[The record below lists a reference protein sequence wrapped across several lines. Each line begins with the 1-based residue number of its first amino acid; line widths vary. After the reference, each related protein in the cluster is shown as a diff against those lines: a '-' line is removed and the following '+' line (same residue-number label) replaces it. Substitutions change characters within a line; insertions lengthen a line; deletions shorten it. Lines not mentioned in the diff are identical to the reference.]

1 MARRAPAG
9 PPPAPVAQRLV
20 IRYAKRGR
28 MRFASSRDIARCV
41 ERAVRAAGLP
51 IGYSAGF
58 SPHPRISYAGG
69 AQTGTASEAEYLEL
83 ALTGQCAA
91 SDVRDRLDAALP
103 SGIDVIDVFELTS
116 APLAGQAGASGEP
129 AAPRAAALSA
139 AALSAVAQSAAAQ
152 SAAAQSAAALSAVAG
167 QAAGAGPPAG
177 RLDALRL
184 EASEWEVVL
193 PGVAPADAER
203 AVETFLAARTVVV
216 ERLTSKGTRPVDARA
231 AVVTMQAGGH
241 ADVGRDAACAILR
254 MVVRHLTPAVRPD
267 DILTALRQLA
277 ALAPS
282 SPPLVTRLA
291 QGPLGMEA
299 AAAAA
304 PAPGLTGPAGSP
316 APDGAAADASAPSG
330 RQRMAQQ
337 QEKTTRPGA
346 GPAETAGPAPVSAYD
361 QLPRGAEGPETAL
374 RAREPDGRLPEC
386 SRSSHRIEETTVMT
400 GLRPPASPLI

>member
-9 PPPAPVAQRLV
+9 PPPAPVAQRLA

-51 IGYSAGF
+51 IAYSAGF

-116 APLAGQAGASGEP
+116 APLAGEAGAPGEP
-129 AAPRAAALSA
+129 PASPAA
-139 AALSAVAQSAAAQ
+139 
-152 SAAAQSAAALSAVAG
+152 AG
-167 QAAGAGPPAG
+167 QAVAAGPPAG

-184 EASEWEVVL
+184 EASEWEIVL
-193 PGVAPADAER
+193 PGVAPADAQR
-203 AVETFLAARTVVV
+203 AIETFLAARSAIV

-231 AVVTMQAGGH
+231 AVVTMQADGH
-241 ADVGRDAACAILR
+241 GDVGRDAACAILR

-267 DILTALRQLA
+267 DILTALRQQA

-299 AAAAA
+299 AAAPA
-304 PAPGLTGPAGSP
+304 PAPGLTGSAGSP

-330 RQRMAQQ
+330 RQRLAQQ
-337 QEKTTRPGA
+337 QDLAQRQEETTRPGA
-346 GPAETAGPAPVSAYD
+346 GPAMTASAAPVSAYD

-386 SRSSHRIEETTVMT
+386 SRSSHRIEEKTVMT

>member
-9 PPPAPVAQRLV
+9 PPPAPVAQRLA

-51 IGYSAGF
+51 VAYSAGF

-116 APLAGQAGASGEP
+116 APLAGEAGAPGEQAALP
-129 AAPRAAALSA
+129 AA
-139 AALSAVAQSAAAQ
+139 
-152 SAAAQSAAALSAVAG
+152 AG
-167 QAAGAGPPAG
+167 QAVAAGPPAG

-184 EASEWEVVL
+184 EASEWEIVL
-193 PGVAPADAER
+193 PGVAPADAQR
-203 AVETFLAARTVVV
+203 AVETFLAARTAIV

-231 AVVTMQAGGH
+231 AVVTMQADGH
-241 ADVGRDAACAILR
+241 GDVGRDAACAILR

-267 DILTALRQLA
+267 DILTALRQQA

-299 AAAAA
+299 AAAPA
-304 PAPGLTGPAGSP
+304 PAPGLTGSAGSP

-330 RQRMAQQ
+330 RQRLAQQ
-337 QEKTTRPGA
+337 QDLAQRQEETTRPGA
-346 GPAETAGPAPVSAYD
+346 GLAMTAGAAPVSAYD
-361 QLPRGAEGPETAL
+361 QLPRGAEEPETAL

-386 SRSSHRIEETTVMT
+386 SRSSHKIEEKTVMT

>member
-69 AQTGTASEAEYLEL
+69 AQTGTASEAEYLEF

-116 APLAGQAGASGEP
+116 AQLAGQAGAPGEP
-129 AAPRAAALSA
+129 DCPPAAALSA
-139 AALSAVAQSAAAQ
+139 AAR
-152 SAAAQSAAALSAVAG
+152 SAAALSGAAG
-167 QAAGAGPPAG
+167 QAGGAGPPAG

-184 EASEWEVVL
+184 EASEWEIVL
-193 PGVAPADAER
+193 PGVAPADAAR
-203 AVETFLAARTVVV
+203 AVEAFLAAGTAVV

-231 AVVTMQAGGH
+231 AVVTMQADGH
-241 ADVGRDAACAILR
+241 AAVGRDAACAILR

-267 DILTALRQLA
+267 DILTALRQQA

-299 AAAAA
+299 AAPA
-304 PAPGLTGPAGSP
+304 PAPGLTGSAGSP

-330 RQRMAQQ
+330 RQRLVQR

-346 GPAETAGPAPVSAYD
+346 ALAETAGTAPVSAFD
-361 QLPRGAEGPETAL
+361 QLPRGAEEPETDL

-386 SRSSHRIEETTVMT
+386 SRSSHRIEEKTVMT
-400 GLRPPASPLI
+400 GPRLPASPLI

>member
-1 MARRAPAG
+1 
-9 PPPAPVAQRLV
+9 
-20 IRYAKRGR
+20 

-51 IGYSAGF
+51 IAHSAGF

-116 APLAGQAGASGEP
+116 APLAGQAGPPGELDCPP
-129 AAPRAAALSA
+129 AGG
-139 AALSAVAQSAAAQ
+139 
-152 SAAAQSAAALSAVAG
+152 G

-193 PGVAPADAER
+193 PGVAPADAQR
-203 AVETFLAARTVVV
+203 AVEAFLAAGTAVV

-231 AVVTMQAGGH
+231 AVVTMQADGR
-241 ADVGRDAACAILR
+241 AAVGRDAACAILR

-267 DILTALRQLA
+267 DILTALRQQA

-299 AAAAA
+299 AAAPA
-304 PAPGLTGPAGSP
+304 PAPGLTGSAGSP

-330 RQRMAQQ
+330 RQRLVQQ
-337 QEKTTRPGA
+337 QDLVQPKEKTTRPGA
-346 GPAETAGPAPVSAYD
+346 GPAETAGAAPVSAYD
-361 QLPRGAEGPETAL
+361 QLPRGAEEPETDL

-386 SRSSHRIEETTVMT
+386 SRSSHRIEEKTVMT